1 MKTTLKTVTLVI
13 FALVLCSC
21 TQKVQTD
28 GLVTTTTAPNPF
40 TTPQATDDPDN
51 VDDEMGSIGFGYA
64 NWSVTEEYTGGELN
78 ISFTRH
84 AFGSLDECE
93 EGYMVYLGGVP
104 QLLSLNGGEKAE
116 MVSFSQK
123 LETEETVI
131 ISFTPM
137 VTEDLKEEESLQL
150 NLYSI
155 AAPSYN
161 VNPESNSVSVD
172 HTGCLLTKRVI
183 SFKTPIEEITEEENA
198 LEEYES
204 ILITNTERAQYN
216 ITSDLD
222 RFTRF
227 FLYPVDGE
235 DELVYCLPE
244 GKNSIE
250 LDMVIFGKDNY
261 RYRIFF
267 YQNNQRVKFNGDYD
281 YLDIDLQSGYLDRC
295 RVKFENANNRDIIYA
310 VAVDL
315 DAPADAFVVIKSFDC
330 LILSETDHAYQEYLK
345 DK

>member
-1 MKTTLKTVTLVI
+1 MKKI
-13 FALVLCSC
+13 FKATAFVLPSLLFCSC
-21 TQKVQTD
+21 VQNVSTD
-28 GLVTTTTAPNPF
+28 GLVTTTSASNPF
-40 TTPQATDDPDN
+40 NTSQTTDDSN
-51 VDDEMGSIGFGYA
+51 NWDDGMGEMGFGYT

-84 AFGSLDECE
+84 AFGSSDECE

-131 ISFTPM
+131 ITFTPM
-137 VTEDLKEEESLQL
+137 ITEDLKEEESLQL
-150 NLYSI
+150 DLYSI

-183 SFKTPIEEITEEENA
+183 SFKSPIEEITEEGNA

-204 ILITNTERAQYN
+204 ILITNTERVQYN
-216 ITSDLD
+216 IISDLD

-244 GKNSIE
+244 GENSIE
-250 LDMVIFGKDNY
+250 LDMVIFGRDNY

-295 RVKFENANNRDIIYA
+295 RVKFENVNNRDIIYA

-315 DAPADAFVVIKSFDC
+315 DAPADAFVVVKSFDC

-345 DK
+345 NK